1 MYRCKRIT
9 LIGLV
14 VATVLCALVGTAPA
28 IGGVLAPFPMTRQ
41 VLGELLASGQAA
53 LTHYRLAERQA
64 RVEGQP
70 YIADLFRAVATSQ
83 TVMNRNFRALLAE
96 LGGDIAVCTELPSQP
111 TTTRQNLIAA
121 MQHEIRETDKLLP
134 QALARIS
141 REGHRAAMDL
151 LKEVLRA
158 QQLRR
163 SDMREIRTGA
173 RYFYSRLQ
181 EEVRR
186 RATVYYI
193 CEQSGSLVLNELP
206 AVCPVR
212 GASTVSYRDLHQL
225 SAEAEWQ
232 ACHKAPAAQ
241 HL

>member
-1 MYRCKRIT
+1 MPRCKRIALT
-9 LIGLV
+9 SLGMALV
-14 VATVLCALVGTAPA
+14 FCALTGTAPA
-28 IGGVLAPFPMTRQ
+28 NSGPLAPFPTTRQ

-53 LTHYRLAERQA
+53 QAHYRQAEHQA
-64 RVEGQP
+64 RIEGQP

-83 TVMNRNFRALLAE
+83 TVMNRNFRALLTE
-96 LGGDIAVCTELPSQP
+96 LGGEVTFCPEPLSRPS
-111 TTTRQNLIAA
+111 TTRRNLIVA

-151 LKEVLRA
+151 LKEALRA

-163 SDMREIRTGA
+163 SDMREIRMGA
-173 RYFYSRLQ
+173 RHFYSRLQ
-181 EEVRR
+181 KEVRR

-193 CEQSGSLVLNELP
+193 CQHSGALLVGDLP

-212 GASTVSYRDLHQL
+212 GAATTSYRALQRIPE
-225 SAEAEWQ
+225 EAGLQ
-232 ACHKAPAAQ
+232 ACRADTTTDR
-241 HL
+241 L

>member
-1 MYRCKRIT
+1 MLRCKRIIRIA
-9 LIGLV
+9 LGV
-14 VATVLCALVGTAPA
+14 ALVFCVLIGTAPA
-28 IGGVLAPFPMTRQ
+28 DSGPLAPFPMTRQ

-53 LTHYRLAERQA
+53 LAHYRLAERQA
-64 RVEGQP
+64 RIEDQP

-96 LGGDIAVCTELPSQP
+96 LGGEVAICTEPLSRPS
-111 TTTRQNLIAA
+111 TTRRNLIVAI
-121 MQHEIRETDKLLP
+121 QHEIRETDRLFP

-141 REGHRAAMDL
+141 REGHREAMDL
-151 LKEVLRA
+151 LQDALRA

-163 SDMREIRTGA
+163 SDMREIHMGA

-181 EEVRR
+181 KEVRR

-193 CEQSGSLVLNELP
+193 CQHSGALLVGNLP

-212 GASTVSYRDLHQL
+212 GAATTSYRALQRIPVETSLHACR
-225 SAEAEWQ
+225 AEA
-232 ACHKAPAAQ
+232 KTDR
-241 HL
+241 L

>member
-1 MYRCKRIT
+1 MYRRKRIT
-9 LIGLV
+9 LIVLMG
-14 VATVLCALVGTAPA
+14 ATVFCALIGTAA
-28 IGGVLAPFPMTRQ
+28 ADGGAPAPFPLTRQ
-41 VLGELLASGQAA
+41 ALGELLASGQAA

-96 LGGDIAVCTELPSQP
+96 LGGDIAVCTESPLRP
-111 TTTRQNLIAA
+111 TTTRQNLIVA

-151 LKEVLRA
+151 LKEALRA
-158 QQLRR
+158 QRLRR
-163 SDMREIRTGA
+163 SDMREIRMGA

-186 RATVYYI
+186 RATIYYI
-193 CEQSGSLVLNELP
+193 CAQSGSLVLNELP

-212 GASTVSYRDLHQL
+212 GASTVSYRALHQL
-225 SAEAEWQ
+225 PAKAEWQ
-232 ACHKAPAAQ
+232 ACHKAPVAQ